1 MLAAARLM
9 WLNRYMNPS
18 HLFLCGNYQLDL
30 SVPRV
35 MGIVN
40 VTPDSFSDG
49 GKYESTEK
57 AVEHA
62 MQLVAEGADIL
73 DIGGESTRPGATPVS
88 LEDEL
93 ARVVPV
99 IEQLAKVAGVPLSI
113 DTYKPEVMRAAIAA
127 GADIVN
133 DVRALQ
139 EPGALEVVAASRAG
153 VCLMH
158 MQGTPQTMQ
167 IDPQYEDVVREV
179 NAFLAQRLAA
189 VEAAGIARERV
200 VLDPGFGFG
209 KKTEHNL
216 LLLQQ
221 LDKTLALGRPLLVGL
236 SRKSV
241 LGKIAGGDVYVRL
254 HASLAASVISVMKGA
269 RIVRVHDVKATADA
283 LKVAAAVL

>member
-1 MLAAARLM
+1 
-9 WLNRYMNPS
+9 MNPS
-18 HLFLCGNYQLDL
+18 SLFLCGKYQLDL
-30 SVPRV
+30 SLPRV

-57 AVEHA
+57 AVEHGL
-62 MQLVAEGADIL
+62 QLIADGADIL

-93 ARVVPV
+93 SRVVPV
-99 IEQLAKVAGVPLSI
+99 IEQLSKVAGVPLSI

-139 EPGALEVVAASRAG
+139 EPGALEIVAASRAG

-167 IDPQYEDVVREV
+167 IDPTYEDVVAEV
-179 NAFLAQRLAA
+179 NAFLAERLAIA
-189 VEAAGIARERV
+189 EAAGIARERV

-221 LDKTLALGRPLLVGL
+221 LDKTLGIGRPLLVGL

-241 LGKIAGGDVYVRL
+241 LGQITGGDVYVRL
-254 HASLAASVISVMKGA
+254 HASLAASVISAMKGA

-283 LKVAAAVL
+283 LKVVAAVI

>member
-1 MLAAARLM
+1 M
-9 WLNRYMNPS
+9 WPNRYMNSS
-18 HLFLCGNYQLDL
+18 HLFVCGRYQLDL

-73 DIGGESTRPGATPVS
+73 DIGGESTRPGAAPVR
-88 LEDEL
+88 LQDEL
-93 ARVVPV
+93 ARVIPV
-99 IEQLAKVAGVPLSI
+99 IERLLKIAGVPLSI
-113 DTYKPEVMRAAIAA
+113 DTYKPKVMRAAIAA

-139 EPGALEVVAASRAG
+139 EPGALEVVAGSQVG

-167 IDPQYEDVVREV
+167 LDPQYEDVVSEV

-189 VEAAGIARERV
+189 AEAAGIAPERV

-221 LDKTLALGRPLLVGL
+221 LDKTLAIGRPLLAGL

-241 LGKIAGGDVYVRL
+241 LGQITGGDIRVRL
-254 HASLAASVISVMKGA
+254 HASLAASVIAVMKGA
-269 RIVRVHDVKATADA
+269 RIVRVHDVKATVDA

>member
-1 MLAAARLM
+1 M
-9 WLNRYMNPS
+9 WPNRYMNSS
-18 HLFLCGNYQLDL
+18 HLFVCGRYQLDL

-73 DIGGESTRPGATPVS
+73 DIGGESTRPGAAPVR
-88 LEDEL
+88 LQDEL
-93 ARVVPV
+93 ARVIPV
-99 IEQLAKVAGVPLSI
+99 IERLLKIAGVPLSI
-113 DTYKPEVMRAAIAA
+113 DTYKPKVMRAAIAA

-139 EPGALEVVAASRAG
+139 EPGALEVVAGSQVG

-158 MQGTPQTMQ
+158 MQGMPQTMQ
-167 IDPQYEDVVREV
+167 LDPQYEDVVSEV

-189 VEAAGIARERV
+189 AEAAGIAQERV

-221 LDKTLALGRPLLVGL
+221 LDKTLAIGRPLLAGL

-241 LGKIAGGDVYVRL
+241 LGQITGGDIRVRL
-254 HASLAASVISVMKGA
+254 HASLAASVIAVMKGA
-269 RIVRVHDVKATADA
+269 RIVRVHDVKATVDA

>member
-1 MLAAARLM
+1 
-9 WLNRYMNPS
+9 MNPS
-18 HLFLCGNYQLDL
+18 HLFLCGKYKLDL
-30 SVPRV
+30 SFPRV

-49 GKYESTEK
+49 GKFESTDK
-57 AVEHA
+57 AIEHGL
-62 MQLVAEGADIL
+62 QLVAEGADIL

-99 IEQLAKVAGVPLSI
+99 IEALSKVAGVPLSI

-139 EPGALEVVAASRAG
+139 EPGALEIVAASQAG

-167 IDPQYEDVVREV
+167 IDPQYEDVVTEV

-189 VEAAGIARERV
+189 AEAAGIARERV

-216 LLLQQ
+216 QLLQQ
-221 LDKTLALGRPLLVGL
+221 LDKTLQIGRPLLVGL

-241 LGKIAGGDVYVRL
+241 LGQITGGDVSVRL
-254 HASLAASVISVMKGA
+254 HASLAASVISTMKGA

-283 LKVAAAVL
+283 LKVVAAVI

>member
-1 MLAAARLM
+1 
-9 WLNRYMNPS
+9 
-18 HLFLCGNYQLDL
+18 
-30 SVPRV
+30 

-62 MQLVAEGADIL
+62 LKLVEEGADIL

-88 LEDEL
+88 LDDEL
-93 ARVVPV
+93 DRVVPV
-99 IEQLAKVAGVPLSI
+99 IEQLSKLTQVPLSI
-113 DTYKPEVMRAAIAA
+113 DTYKPQVMQAALDA
-127 GADIVN
+127 GADLIN

-139 EPGALEVVAASRAG
+139 EPGALEIAARSTAG

-158 MQGTPQTMQ
+158 MQGLPATMQ
-167 IDPQYEDVVREV
+167 LDPQYDDVVAEV
-179 NAFLAQRLAA
+179 RAFLTERMAA
-189 VEAAGIARERV
+189 AEAAGISRSRI

-209 KKTEHNL
+209 KRTEHNIA
-216 LLLQQ
+216 LLQG
-221 LDKTLALGRPLLVGL
+221 LPEILSLGRPLLVGL

-241 LGKIAGGDVYVRL
+241 LGQITGGDVYVRL

>member
-1 MLAAARLM
+1 
-9 WLNRYMNPS
+9 
-18 HLFLCGNYQLDL
+18 
-30 SVPRV
+30 

-49 GKYESTEK
+49 GRYESTEK

-62 MQLVAEGADIL
+62 LQLVEEGADIL
-73 DIGGESTRPGATPVS
+73 DIGGESTRPGATPVT
-88 LEDEL
+88 LEEEL
-93 ARVVPV
+93 RRVIPV
-99 IEQLAKVAGVPLSI
+99 IEKLSAVAGVPLSI

-139 EPGALEVVAASRAG
+139 EPGALEIVAASNAG

-167 IDPQYEDVVREV
+167 IDPQYQDVVAEV
-179 NAFLAQRLAA
+179 KTFLAERMQAA
-189 VEAAGIARERV
+189 NAVGIANERI

-209 KKTEHNL
+209 KRTIHNIA
-216 LLLQQ
+216 LLQQ
-221 LDKTLALGRPLLVGL
+221 LQAISGLGRPLLVGL

-241 LGKIAGGDVYVRL
+241 LGQIVGGDVYVRL
-254 HASLAASVISVMKGA
+254 HASIAASVISAMKGA

-283 LKVAAAVL
+283 LKVVSAVLADNALLY